1 MKNSIA
7 HTLNELRA
15 AKTADRE
22 VKAQVMRQGLLAA
35 QPLTE
40 SRLGELCAL
49 GDRMRDAE
57 MRKEGLRAQLQKL
70 LRSRK
75 TTAQTHGPREVQK
88 EMR

>member
-15 AKTADRE
+15 AKNADRE
-22 VKAQVMRQGLLAA
+22 VKAQVLQQGLLAV
-35 QPLTE
+35 QPFTE
-40 SRLGELCAL
+40 SRLTELCAL

-57 MRKEGLRAQLQKL
+57 MRKERLRAQLQKL

-75 TTAQTHGPREVQK
+75 TTARRHAVRELQK